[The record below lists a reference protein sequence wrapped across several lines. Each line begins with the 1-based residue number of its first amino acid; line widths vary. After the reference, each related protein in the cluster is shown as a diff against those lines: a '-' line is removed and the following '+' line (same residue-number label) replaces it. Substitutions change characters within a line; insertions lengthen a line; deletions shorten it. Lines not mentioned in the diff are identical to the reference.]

1 MSVIHPTDIPIAAG
15 PGIDMQTRG
24 LHAARPPR
32 QLYIEVTNKCNSLCK
47 SCPLTYDHFL
57 PWEPKHHLGWDEFR
71 RIVDQVPV
79 IERAVLHGIG
89 EPLLNPELPRMVA
102 HLKAR
107 GAHVLFNTNAVLLD
121 ETRGDALTDAG
132 LDELRISLDAL
143 TPELYHKLRG
153 IDKLPRILDNIRAF
167 AARRA
172 ERRAL
177 EAKQPAVS
185 LWFVGM
191 QENLHELA
199 DIVRFAIGA
208 GVPEVHLQR
217 LVYFGDGA
225 TLDDEVTAI
234 RGQSLHAS
242 LEQLQERMVRECET
256 LARASGIKFS
266 ASGATTP
273 GESLAVNGK
282 SPWQGCYR
290 PWSLMYITAT
300 GNALPCC
307 IAPFAVADYE
317 QIMLGNVLHNPLEE
331 VWNGGQY
338 QALRGAVLSDGP
350 APWPCQHCGVKWSL

>member
-1 MSVIHPTDIPIAAG
+1 MPK
-15 PGIDMQTRG
+15 QF
-24 LHAARPPR
+24 
-32 QLYIEVTNKCNSLCK
+32 YIEVTNRCNSLCK

-71 RIVDQVPV
+71 HIVDQAPV

-89 EPLLNPELPRMVA
+89 EPLLNPDLPRMVT
-102 HLKAR
+102 HLKSR

-121 ETRGDALTDAG
+121 EARGDALTEAG

-143 TPELYHKLRG
+143 TADLYHKLRG
-153 IDKLPRILDNIRAF
+153 IDKLPRILSNIRAF
-167 AARRA
+167 AKRRR
-172 ERRAL
+172 ERRAS
-177 EAKQPAVS
+177 EAKQPAIS

-199 DIVRFAIGA
+199 DIVRFAIDA

-225 TLDDEVTAI
+225 TLDDDVTAV
-234 RGQSLHAS
+234 REQSLHAS
-242 LEQLQERMVRECET
+242 LELLQERMIQECGV
-256 LARASGIKFS
+256 LAHEAGIKFT

-273 GESLAVNGK
+273 GESLTVEGK
-282 SPWQGCYR
+282 HPWKGCFR

-307 IAPFAVADYE
+307 IAPFAVTDYE
-317 QIMLGNVLHNPLEE
+317 QIMLGNVLKNPLES
-331 VWNGGQY
+331 VWNGEQY